1 MRFTHPVRPLLAL
14 GVLAVAVGCRPQAP
28 APAAR
33 AAPAAAPEQKA
44 SVEVGAK
51 APAFTLKD
59 QDGKERSLDEFR
71 KKGTVAVVFYRSAM
85 W

>member
-1 MRFTHPVRPLLAL
+1 MRFIHPGWPLLAF
-14 GVLAVAVGCRPQAP
+14 GVLAVAVGCVPQAP
-28 APAAR
+28 APAA
-33 AAPAAAPEQKA
+33 PPEQKA
-44 SVEVGAK
+44 SVQVGAK

-71 KKGTVAVVFYRSAM
+71 KKGAVAVVFYRSAK

>member
-1 MRFTHPVRPLLAL
+1 MRFIHPGRSLLAV
-14 GVLAVAVGCRPQAP
+14 GVLAVAVVCVPQAP
-28 APAAR
+28 APAA
-33 AAPAAAPEQKA
+33 PPEQKT

-51 APAFTLKD
+51 APTFTLKD

-71 KKGTVAVVFYRSAM
+71 KKGAVAVVFYRSAK

>member
-1 MRFTHPVRPLLAL
+1 MRLTHPGRSLLAL
-14 GVLAVAVGCRPQAP
+14 GVLAVAVVCVSQAP
-28 APAAR
+28 TPAA
-33 AAPAAAPEQKA
+33 PPEQKA

-59 QDGKERSLDEFR
+59 QGGKERSLDEFL
-71 KKGTVAVVFYRSAM
+71 KKGPVAVVFYRSAK

>member
-1 MRFTHPVRPLLAL
+1 MLFTHPGRPLLAL
-14 GVLAVAVGCRPQAP
+14 GLLAVAVGGVPQAP
-28 APAAR
+28 APAA
-33 AAPAAAPEQKA
+33 PPEQKT

-51 APAFTLKD
+51 APTFTLKD

-71 KKGTVAVVFYRSAM
+71 KKGTVAVVFYRSAK

>member
-14 GVLAVAVGCRPQAP
+14 GVLAVVCVPQAP
-28 APAAR
+28 A
-33 AAPAAAPEQKA
+33 APPEQKA
-44 SVEVGAK
+44 SVKVGAK
-51 APAFTLKD
+51 APTFTLKD

-71 KKGTVAVVFYRSAM
+71 KKGTVAVVFFRSAK

>member
-1 MRFTHPVRPLLAL
+1 MRFTHPGRPLLAL
-14 GVLAVAVGCRPQAP
+14 GVLAVAVGCVPQAP
-28 APAAR
+28 APAA
-33 AAPAAAPEQKA
+33 PLEQKA

-51 APAFTLKD
+51 APAFALKD

-71 KKGTVAVVFYRSAM
+71 KKGAVAVVFYRSAK

>member
-14 GVLAVAVGCRPQAP
+14 GVLAVAVICVPQAP
-28 APAAR
+28 A
-33 AAPAAAPEQKA
+33 APPEQKA
-44 SVEVGAK
+44 SVKVGAK
-51 APAFTLKD
+51 APTFTLKD

-71 KKGTVAVVFYRSAM
+71 KKGAVAVVFYRSAK

>member
-1 MRFTHPVRPLLAL
+1 MRLTHPGRSLLAL
-14 GVLAVAVGCRPQAP
+14 GVLAVAVGCVPQAP
-28 APAAR
+28 APAA
-33 AAPAAAPEQKA
+33 PPDQKA

-59 QDGKERSLDEFR
+59 QDGKERSLDQFL
-71 KKGTVAVVFYRSAM
+71 KKGTVAVVFYRSAK

>member
-1 MRFTHPVRPLLAL
+1 MRFIHPGWPLLAF
-14 GVLAVAVGCRPQAP
+14 GVLAVAVGCRPQAA
-28 APAAR
+28 APAA
-33 AAPAAAPEQKA
+33 AAAAPEQKA

-71 KKGTVAVVFYRSAM
+71 KKGPVAVVFYRSAK

>member
-14 GVLAVAVGCRPQAP
+14 GVLAVAVSCVPQAP
-28 APAAR
+28 A
-33 AAPAAAPEQKA
+33 APPEQKA
-44 SVEVGAK
+44 PVQVGAK

-59 QDGKERSLDEFR
+59 QDGKERSLDEFL
-71 KKGTVAVVFYRSAM
+71 KKGTVAVVFFRSAK

>member
-1 MRFTHPVRPLLAL
+1 MRFIHPGWPLLAF
-14 GVLAVAVGCRPQAP
+14 GVLAVAVCCAPQAP
-28 APAAR
+28 APAAPP
-33 AAPAAAPEQKA
+33 AAPPEKKAP
-44 SVEVGAK
+44 VEVGAK

-71 KKGTVAVVFYRSAM
+71 KKGAVAVVFYRSAK